1 MPDTIR
7 VAGVQMDL
15 KLAETE
21 QNLTRV
27 FDAMQTASREGA
39 DLAVFPECALTGYCF
54 YDLDEARRTPSP
66 YPGHTRS
73 VSSAGAANSTST

>member
-15 KLAETE
+15 KLAATE

-27 FDAMQTASREGA
+27 FDAMQTASRAGA

-54 YDLDEARRTPSP
+54 YDLEEARAYAQPVPGP
-66 YPGHTRS
+66 YT
-73 VSSAGAANSTST
+73 